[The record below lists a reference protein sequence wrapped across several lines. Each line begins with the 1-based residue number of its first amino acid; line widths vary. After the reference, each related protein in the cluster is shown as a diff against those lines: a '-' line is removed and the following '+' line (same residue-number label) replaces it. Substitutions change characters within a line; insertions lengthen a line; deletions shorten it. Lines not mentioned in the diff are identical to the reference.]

1 MTDRFQW
8 LEFEEE
14 GGSKPPSLGRGRVSD
29 GGKDEHSHLAEAD
42 RAFIAGEFEPAL
54 RNYSA
59 ALKYKGDMEEAWTG
73 QVRCMAL
80 LGQSP
85 LALRWGQ
92 KGLDLLPSS
101 RPMASALAYALARA
115 DQPEAALDLSDQIL
129 SKGES
134 AVADAPWFW
143 FDRGACL
150 LASGQETSAASCFD
164 RAAEIAR
171 HDADWLQRI
180 GHEYLLGNAPAR
192 AMPVLNKALEQRSD
206 RAFLWIL
213 TCRAATRMN
222 LAERAKQAYEQAR
235 TLDPVHPEL
244 PAPPPGVTGGAAGRP
259 CWIATL
265 VFADATHPV
274 VEGLR
279 TWRNEVWLRTRLGS
293 AAAAL
298 YDITAPSVCRLLAGR
313 ARLHRPL
320 RYALTALAHRVSPG
334 DAKIRM
340 TEETRR

>member
-8 LEFEEE
+8 LEFEDEA
-14 GGSKPPSLGRGRVSD
+14 GDMPPALARGRAPD
-29 GGKDEHSHLAEAD
+29 GGKDEHWHLAEAH

-59 ALKYKGDMEEAWTG
+59 ALKYKDDMEEAWAG
-73 QVRCMAL
+73 QVCCMAL
-80 LGQSP
+80 LGQSS
-85 LALRWGQ
+85 LAMKWGQ
-92 KGLDLLPSS
+92 KGLDLLPAS
-101 RPMASALAYALARA
+101 RRMASALAYVLARA
-115 DQPEAALDLSDQIL
+115 EHPEAALDLSDQIL
-129 SKGES
+129 SRGES

-150 LASGQETSAASCFD
+150 LAIGQETTAASCFD
-164 RAAEIAR
+164 RAAEIAGN
-171 HDADWLQRI
+171 DADWLQRI

-213 TCRAATRMN
+213 TSRAATRMN
-222 LAERAKQAYEQAR
+222 LTDRARQAYEQAHA
-235 TLDPVHPEL
+235 LDPIHPEL
-244 PAPPPGVTGGAAGRP
+244 PKDSPRKAGGAEGRP

-265 VFADATHPV
+265 VFADDTHPV

-279 TWRNEVWLRTRLGS
+279 TWRDEVWLRTGLGR

-298 YDITAPSVCRLLAGR
+298 YDTTAPVACRLLAGR
-313 ARLHRPL
+313 ARLHRVL
-320 RYALTALAHRVSPG
+320 RHVLTALARRVSPK
-334 DAKIRM
+334 DLKTRP
-340 TEETRR
+340 TEENRR